1 MSPIRKRG
9 HPARKK
15 VRPISNRV
23 KKKSE
28 HLVLAGLLKKLAPRI
43 GARVLLEPEWK
54 IAGQILFKNGKKSY
68 FRYNTLDL
76 NPVGASDIAKDKDYA
91 NFFMRKMGYP
101 TVRGKSFYSD
111 EWCEAIGSKRNIHA
125 AYRYAQ
131 TLGLALS
138 PSKGSP
144 LIVKPNSGTQ
154 GTDVALVHTKQEFF
168 RAMKQIFKHDRVAL
182 VQQQVHGRDYRIVVL
197 DKEVISAYERIP
209 LNVVG
214 DGHSTIKQ
222 LLARKARAFLA
233 SSRDTRINMRDPRIT
248 GKLKHQGRALKSVPK
263 RGEQVFLLDNA
274 NLSSGGDAVDV
285 TGNIHSV
292 FKKLAVKL
300 TRDMG
305 LRLCG
310 VDLMI
315 DGNVAQKPQKYW
327 ILEINAAPGLDHYVK
342 TGKAQQKIVEN
353 LYLKVL
359 KSLAK

>member
-1 MSPIRKRG
+1 MI
-9 HPARKK
+9 AQM
-15 VRPISNRV
+15 

-54 IAGQILFKNGKKSY
+54 IAGQIQFGNGRNSY

-91 NFFMRKMGYP
+91 NFFMRAMGYP
-101 TVRGKSFYSD
+101 TVRGKSFFSD

-131 TLGLALS
+131 TLGF
-138 PSKGSP
+138 P

-154 GTDVALVHTKQEFF
+154 GTDVALVHTKKDFY
-168 RAMKQIFKHDRVAL
+168 RAMKQIFKHDRIAL
-182 VQQQVHGRDYRIVVL
+182 AQTYVPRPASAGQGRDYRIVVL
-197 DKEVISAYERIP
+197 DKEIISAYERIP
-209 LNVVG
+209 LNVIG
-214 DGHSTIKQ
+214 DGRLTIRQ
-222 LLARKARAFLA
+222 LLARKARAFVA
-233 SSRDTRINMRDPRIT
+233 SSRDTRIDMKDPRIKN
-248 GKLKHQGRALKSVPK
+248 KLHQQGFTLLSKPA
-263 RGEQVFLLDNA
+263 RGERVFLLDNA

-285 TGNIHSV
+285 TNKIHPA
-292 FKKLAVKL
+292 FAKLAVKL
-300 TRDMG
+300 TKDMG

-315 DGNVAQKPQKYW
+315 AGNVAQKPQKYW

-359 KSLAK
+359 RHLAK

>member
-1 MSPIRKRG
+1 MGKR
-9 HPARKK
+9 
-15 VRPISNRV
+15 
-23 KKKSE
+23 SE
-28 HLVLAGLLKKLAPRI
+28 HLVLAKLLQKLAKKI
-43 GARVLLEPEWK
+43 GARVVLEPEWK
-54 IAGQILFKNGKKSY
+54 IAGQIRFGNGRNSY

-101 TVRGKSFYSD
+101 TIRGKSFFSD
-111 EWCEAIGSKRNIHA
+111 EWCEAIASKRNTDA
-125 AYRYAQ
+125 AYRYAKK
-131 TLGLALS
+131 LGF
-138 PSKGSP
+138 P

-154 GTDVALVHTKQEFF
+154 GIDVALVHTKQEFF

-182 VQQQVHGRDYRIVVL
+182 VQTYVQGRDYRIVVL

-214 DGHSTIKQ
+214 DGRSTIKQ
-222 LLARKARAFLA
+222 LLAKKSRAFVA
-233 SSRDTRINMRDPRIT
+233 SSRDTRINLKDPRIKA
-248 GKLKHQGRALKSVPK
+248 KLRHQGLTLLSIPR
-263 RGEQVFLLDNA
+263 RDERVFLLDNA
-274 NLSSGGDAVDV
+274 NLSTGGDAVDV
-285 TGNIHSV
+285 TDNIHPG
-292 FKKLAVKL
+292 FKKLAIKL

-310 VDLMI
+310 VDLMVA
-315 DGNVAQKPQKYW
+315 GNPIRDALRSNGAGVTQKPQKYW

-359 KSLAK
+359 KSLAR

>member
-1 MSPIRKRG
+1 MIAHMKR
-9 HPARKK
+9 
-15 VRPISNRV
+15 
-23 KKKSE
+23 KSE
-28 HLVLAGLLKKLAPRI
+28 HLVLARLLQKLAPRI

-54 IAGQILFKNGKKSY
+54 IAGQIRFGNGRNSY

-101 TVRGKSFYSD
+101 TIRGKSFLSD
-111 EWCEAIGSKRNIHA
+111 EWCEAIASKRNIDA
-125 AYRYAQ
+125 AYRYAKK
-131 TLGLALS
+131 LGF
-138 PSKGSP
+138 P

-154 GTDVALVHTKQEFF
+154 GIDVALVHTKQEFF

-182 VQQQVHGRDYRIVVL
+182 VQQYVPGPAAAGRGRDYRIVVL
-197 DKEVISAYERIP
+197 DKEIISAYERIP
-209 LNVVG
+209 LNVTG
-214 DGHSTIKQ
+214 DGRLSTKQ
-222 LLARKARAFLA
+222 LLAKKSRAFVD
-233 SSRDTRINMRDPRIT
+233 SSRDTRINLNDPRIKA
-248 GKLKHQGRALKSVPK
+248 KLRHQGRSLVYVP
-263 RGEQVFLLDNA
+263 RPNECVYLLDNA
-274 NLSSGGDAVDV
+274 NLSTGGDAVDV
-285 TGNIHSV
+285 TDNIHPG
-292 FKKLAVKL
+292 FKKLAIKL
-300 TRDMG
+300 TKDMG

-315 DGNVAQKPQKYW
+315 DGNVAQKPQKFW